1 MGLPDYY
8 FTFLV
13 SPIPPDFFE
22 THTSHDEVSRAL
34 DSRYWETR
42 MTSSC
47 ELRNQL
53 YTSTSTLDL
62 EKSSE

>member
-1 MGLPDYY
+1 MEFSDYC

-13 SPIPPDFFE
+13 SPTPTDFFE
-22 THTSHDEVSRAL
+22 THSSSDEVSRAV

-53 YTSTSTLDL
+53 CTSTSTLDL
-62 EKSSE
+62 EKSAE

>member
-1 MGLPDYY
+1 MELPDYH
-8 FTFLV
+8 FTFSV
-13 SPIPPDFFE
+13 SPIPPAFFE
-22 THTSHDEVSRAL
+22 THTTCDEVSRAL

-53 YTSTSTLDL
+53 CTSTSTLDL
-62 EKSSE
+62 EKSAE